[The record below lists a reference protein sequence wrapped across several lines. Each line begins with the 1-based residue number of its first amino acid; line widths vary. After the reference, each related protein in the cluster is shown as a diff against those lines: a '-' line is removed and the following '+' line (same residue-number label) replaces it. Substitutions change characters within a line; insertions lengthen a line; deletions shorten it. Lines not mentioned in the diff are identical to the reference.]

1 MGGHCWQD
9 GGSKGFIGARNGYYA
24 MLGDNASQP
33 HYVSDAA
40 PDAASWDGGMKHLR
54 FDDAL
59 RPAITQNLA
68 RRVVAPLQARGL
80 KRAAVCV
87 ILTDDGEG
95 VASLVLTLRAKR
107 LSTHSGQFAL
117 PGGRVDAGESAVD
130 AALREAREEIGLE
143 LAPEAILGWLD
154 DYPTRSGYLITPI
167 VVWAQSDA
175 AMSAN
180 PTEVAEIYR
189 VRLAELGRPGSPEFV
204 VIAESDQPVIRYP
217 LLGTLIHAPTAAVLY
232 QFMEVAVHGRATRV
246 AHLEQPVWAWR

>member
-1 MGGHCWQD
+1 
-9 GGSKGFIGARNGYYA
+9 
-24 MLGDNASQP
+24 
-33 HYVSDAA
+33 
-40 PDAASWDGGMKHLR
+40 MKHLR
-54 FDDAL
+54 VDDTL
-59 RPAITQNLA
+59 RAAITQNLA
-68 RRVVAPLQARGL
+68 LRVAAPLDASSL

-95 VASLVLTLRAKR
+95 GAALVLTLRAKH
-107 LSTHSGQFAL
+107 LSAHSGQFAL

-130 AALREAREEIGLE
+130 AALRETREEIGLE
-143 LAPEAILGWLD
+143 LAPGAILGRLD

-167 VVWAQSDA
+167 VVWAPNDA

-189 VRLAELGRPGSPEFV
+189 VHLAELSRPGSPEFV
-204 VIAESDQPVIRYP
+204 AIPESDQPVIRYP

-246 AHLEQPVWAWR
+246 AHLEQPVWAWQ